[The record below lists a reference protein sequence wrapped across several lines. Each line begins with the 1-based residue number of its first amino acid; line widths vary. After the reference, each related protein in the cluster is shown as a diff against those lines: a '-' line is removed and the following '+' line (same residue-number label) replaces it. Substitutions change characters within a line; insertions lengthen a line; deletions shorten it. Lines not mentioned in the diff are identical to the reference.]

1 MYVGNK
7 IDFFLKVFGIPKLE
21 KAYTIYQIT
30 GRKNCIPP
38 KGFRYIGSEHY
49 GTGYFKKM
57 TIFPFG
63 SPILLRIVI
72 TRTLVY
78 DPIL

>member
-1 MYVGNK
+1 MV
-7 IDFFLKVFGIPKLE
+7 D
-21 KAYTIYQIT
+21 QIT

-38 KGFRYIGSEHY
+38 KGFRFIGGEHY

-57 TIFPFG
+57 VIFPFG
-63 SPILLRIVI
+63 NPILLRTVTTI
-72 TRTLVY
+72 TLVY